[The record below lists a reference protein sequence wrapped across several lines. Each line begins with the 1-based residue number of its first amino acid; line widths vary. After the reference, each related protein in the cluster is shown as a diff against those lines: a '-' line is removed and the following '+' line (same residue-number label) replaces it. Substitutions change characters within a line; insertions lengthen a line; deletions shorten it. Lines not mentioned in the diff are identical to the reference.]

1 MLKRMDRLTVK
12 LTPYLMQKLID
23 MKAVFKVSYSVIVRT
38 MMEAYFEEHDEV
50 IEKLI
55 DDFYEK
61 NNPKEKK
68 HIKWKTTTTT
78 TKKK

>member
-61 NNPKEKK
+61 NNPEKK
-68 HIKWKTTTTT
+68 HQKNGKQRR
-78 TKKK
+78 KKNS

>member
-1 MLKRMDRLTVK
+1 MLKQMDRLTVK
-12 LTPYLMQKLID
+12 LTPYLMQKLVD

-68 HIKWKTTTTT
+68 NK
-78 TKKK
+78 

>member
-61 NNPKEKK
+61 NNPEKK
-68 HIKWKTTTTT
+68 TSNEQRRR
-78 TKKK
+78 KKIS

>member
-38 MMEAYFEEHDEV
+38 MMEAYFDEHEIGRAHV
-50 IEKLI
+50 
-55 DDFYEK
+55 
-61 NNPKEKK
+61 
-68 HIKWKTTTTT
+68 
-78 TKKK
+78 

>member
-1 MLKRMDRLTVK
+1 MLKEQQMDRLTVK

-38 MMEAYFEEHDEV
+38 MMEAYLEEHDEV

-61 NNPKEKK
+61 NRDKIIQEKK
-68 HIKWKTTTTT
+68 NKYGR
-78 TKKK
+78 